1 MAAFPSRVQLPIELV
16 DIIINFSIPAACGNP
31 NTSDRRESL
40 AILQAC
46 SVVCRSWAACSQ
58 PLLFS
63 EITLYAKDALVSH
76 SQNLER
82 IHDLH
87 ALVRVNPHLLHH
99 VRHLN
104 LQITKSCEKG
114 LGESWMSKDPYFLDI
129 LKLLHSKK
137 RLLSLRLHGTRS
149 RVQWKIHM
157 RRLTDPG
164 TLKQFILPMITRLE
178 ILWIEVPQDFLHNHP
193 NLKQLLLCEVSFFDL
208 APPSAERSRSRQ
220 VIDDAPSQALF
231 PASFFSEINR
241 PGQNSRTTQ
250 AHSSATRIQSLTYHA
265 LPWRICRTLFK
276 DDNPYK
282 LDLRSLRCI
291 KTDSSARGNCELLSA
306 FLAEKEQPPPIEELI
321 LLQRGEVYMGLWT
334 QFFDLATAPHLRRL
348 EIGLFLDR
356 STLQDPLQ
364 EVIKVLKTISDKHSL
379 QDLKITAYLDII
391 ESRSANI
398 FSGGRSRLYRLQWTQ
413 LREQVLRLKSCL
425 APSTYLTVHLDMAY
439 VAKEKKIKI
448 REREFLDG
456 IKRDFRGFVV
466 LPFLGGADD
475 PSGEGECTSDRAIV
489 EVTHRMVDRDHIRGS
504 PAQW

>member
-1 MAAFPSRVQLPIELV
+1 MAAFPSRVQLPVELV
-16 DIIINFSIPAACGNP
+16 DIIIKLSIPTACRNR
-31 NTSDRRESL
+31 NTPERRESL
-40 AILQAC
+40 AFLQAC
-46 SVVCRSWAACSQ
+46 SLVCRSWAACSQ
-58 PLLFS
+58 PLIFS
-63 EITLYAKDALVSH
+63 EIALYAKDALVSH

-157 RRLTDPG
+157 HRLTDPA

-193 NLKQLLLCEVSFFDL
+193 NLKQLLLCEISFFDL
-208 APPSAERSRSRQ
+208 EPPSAERSRSRQ
-220 VIDDAPSQALF
+220 VVNNAPPQALF
-231 PASFFSEINR
+231 PASFFSEVNR

-250 AHSSATRIQSLTYHA
+250 AQSPATQIHSLTYHS
-265 LPWRICRTLFK
+265 LPEQVYRTLFK
-276 DDNPYK
+276 EDNPYK

-291 KTDSSARGNCELLSA
+291 KTDSSALANRELLSS
-306 FLAEKEQPPPIEELI
+306 LLDEKKQPPPIEELI
-321 LLQRGEVYMGLWT
+321 LLKRGEVYMDVWT
-334 QFFDLATAPHLRRL
+334 QFISLATAPHLRRL
-348 EIGLFLDR
+348 EMDLFLDR
-356 STLQDPLQ
+356 STLRDPLQ
-364 EVIKVLKTISDKHSL
+364 EVIGVLKTISDKHSL
-379 QDLKITAYLDII
+379 QELKITAHVDII

-398 FSGGRSRLYRLQWTQ
+398 FSGRRSRLYRLQWTQ
-413 LREQVLRLKSCL
+413 LSEQLFRLKSRL
-425 APSTYLTVHLDMAY
+425 APSAHLDVHLDMAY
-439 VAKEKKIKI
+439 VATENEIKMREK
-448 REREFLDG
+448 EFLKG
-456 IKRDFRGFVV
+456 IKHDFRGFVV
-466 LPFLGGADD
+466 SPFLSGGLADD
-475 PSGEGECTSDRAIV
+475 ASSEGNLNTPIV
-489 EVTHRMVDRDHIRGS
+489 EVTHRMVNGDHIRGS